1 METTCLNRDLPAQLP
16 FGGDQPRLQP
26 EQAIPVKSI
35 VCLTPPTPTLRPAL
49 GHGVLWPLI
58 SHLTLNHLS
67 ISEGR
72 EGAEALRSILQLY
85 DFADS
90 EDTQAMIDGITAVE
104 CRRVVGRADESSG
117 ETGFVRGLE
126 VTVRFNEDRFAGN
139 SVFLLA
145 SVLERFFGLYV
156 SINSFTRM
164 VAVVSTGN
172 RDRVLK
178 RWACRAGE
186 KILL

>member
-1 METTCLNRDLPAQLP
+1 
-16 FGGDQPRLQP
+16 
-26 EQAIPVKSI
+26 
-35 VCLTPPTPTLRPAL
+35 
-49 GHGVLWPLI
+49 LI
-58 SHLTLNHLS
+58 SHLTLNHMS
-67 ISEGR
+67 ISDGQ

-90 EDTQAMIDGITAVE
+90 EDTQALIDGITGVS
-104 CRRVVGRADESSG
+104 CRGVVGRADEDSG

-156 SINSFTRM
+156 SINSFTKM
-164 VAVVSTGN
+164 VAVVSAGN
-172 RDRVLK
+172 RERVLK